1 MIDHLTDFPHD
12 RRAKQEISGA
22 TTQTQANFD
31 ALKSHSQS
39 TAGNVSNEAGN
50 TVKQI
55 RTAAEEAADTAAVSY
70 NHEFSEFVNAHKSI
84 LEILPQGSE

>member
-55 RTAAEEAADTAAVSY
+55 RTAAEEAADTAADI
-70 NHEFSEFVNAHKSI
+70 AAGLRP
-84 LEILPQGSE
+84 LERTRSPMSSL